1 MQTLRVVVADDDLL
15 VRAGI
20 VAVISALADTELVG
34 EAGSLDEL
42 LAAVDATH
50 PDVVITD
57 VRMPPTHTDE
67 GIQATRR
74 IRGDHP
80 DTGVVVLSQHAE
92 PEYVL
97 SVLEGGSEGVG
108 YLLKEN
114 VGDLTEVERAMR
126 AVAAGGSSIDPAVV
140 SVLVESRQSTPSPL
154 DELSPRE
161 REVLSLIAE
170 GDNNAAIAERLVLS
184 EGAVAKHI
192 NSIFSKLHLGEEPAV
207 HRRVKAVLLWLAES
221 G

>member
-1 MQTLRVVVADDDLL
+1 MPSLRAVVADDDLL

-20 VAVISALADTELVG
+20 VAVIDALDDIELVG
-34 EAGSLDEL
+34 QAGNLSEL
-42 LAAVDATH
+42 LEVVDEQR

-57 VRMPPTHTDE
+57 VRMPPSQTDE
-67 GIQATRR
+67 GIQAARR
-74 IRGDHP
+74 IRQDHP
-80 DTGVVVLSQHAE
+80 TTGVVVLSQHAE

-114 VGDLTEVERAMR
+114 VSDLAEVERALR

-140 SVLVESRQSTPSPL
+140 SVLVASRQSAPSAI

-170 GDNNAAIAERLVLS
+170 GDNNASIAARLVLS

-192 NSIFSKLHLGEEPAV
+192 NAIFSKLQLSEEPAV
-207 HRRVKAVLLWLAES
+207 HRRVKAVLLWLAAAT
-221 G
+221 

>member
-1 MQTLRVVVADDDLL
+1 MHSLRAVVADDDLL

-20 VAVISALADTELVG
+20 VAVINGLDDIELVG
-34 EAGSLDEL
+34 EAGSLPEL
-42 LAAVDATH
+42 LDVVDEH
-50 PDVVITD
+50 RPDVVITD
-57 VRMPPTHTDE
+57 VRMPPSHTDE
-67 GIQATRR
+67 GIQAARR
-74 IRGDHP
+74 IREDHP
-80 DTGVVVLSQHAE
+80 TTGVVVLSQHAE

-114 VGDLTEVERAMR
+114 VSDLAEVERALR
-126 AVAAGGSSIDPAVV
+126 TVAAGGSSIDPAIV
-140 SVLVESRQSTPSPL
+140 SVLVASRQSTPSAI

-161 REVLSLIAE
+161 QEVLSLIAE

-192 NSIFSKLHLGEEPAV
+192 NSIFSKLQLSEEPAV
-207 HRRVKAVLLWLAES
+207 HRRVKAVLLWLAAS
-221 G
+221 

>member
-1 MQTLRVVVADDDLL
+1 MHSLRVVVADDDLL

-20 VAVISALADTELVG
+20 VAVIGALDDIELVG
-34 EAGSLDEL
+34 EAGSLTEL
-42 LAAVDATH
+42 IETVDAET

-74 IRGDHP
+74 IREDHP

-114 VGDLTEVERAMR
+114 VGDLAEVERAIR
-126 AVAAGGSSIDPAVV
+126 AVAAGGSPIDPAVV
-140 SVLVESRQSTPSPL
+140 SVLVASRQATPSAI

-161 REVLSLIAE
+161 QEVLSLIAE

-192 NSIFSKLHLGEEPAV
+192 NSIFSKLHLGEEPDV
-207 HRRVKAVLLWLAES
+207 HRRVKAVLLWLAET